1 MKEPVT
7 RIMVVA
13 LNGRS
18 IEPSWDTGEDVPGHY
33 VDGVVNREGEMVN
46 PVCIVQQLKV
56 FKFASIGGGYMQT
69 TVTSRRS
76 MLRLLGEFLQF

>member
-33 VDGVVNREGEMVN
+33 VDGVVNREGDGQSSLYCATIEGV
-46 PVCIVQQLKV
+46 
-56 FKFASIGGGYMQT
+56 
-69 TVTSRRS
+69 
-76 MLRLLGEFLQF
+76 